1 MKIWQRDAFHLLI
14 LIAVLLYGWAFAAG
28 FATDRAE
35 EMEAARVSRIV
46 AEQTDERN

>member
-28 FATDRAE
+28 FALDKAE
-35 EMEAARVSRIV
+35 EMESARVSRIAV
-46 AEQTDERN
+46 EAADE